1 MVLSTN
7 LRRRKIMANFIR
19 IKNAGRGYAVNN
31 SDTYF
36 PFTKTGDMVDINL
49 ALCSNIIH
57 SNDHVY
63 IFQDFQLVA
72 SCSEAEFKEA
82 WRWRTWRDDP
92 IETPPKIVEAAAM
105 QQ

>member
-1 MVLSTN
+1 MKN
-7 LRRRKIMANFIR
+7 LISMANFIR
-19 IKNAGRGYAVNN
+19 IKNSGRYYSANDR
-31 SDTYF
+31 DTYF
-36 PFTKTGDMVDINL
+36 TLVNAGEMVDINL
-49 ALCSNIIH
+49 AHCSNIIH

-72 SCSEAEFKEA
+72 SCSESEFKEA

-92 IETPPKIVEAAAM
+92 VATQPKIVETAAM